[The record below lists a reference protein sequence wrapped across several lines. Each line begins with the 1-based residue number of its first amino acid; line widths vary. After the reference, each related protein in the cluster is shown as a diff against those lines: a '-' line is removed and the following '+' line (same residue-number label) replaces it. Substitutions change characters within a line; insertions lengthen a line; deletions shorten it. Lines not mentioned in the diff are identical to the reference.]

1 MSEKEYK
8 IKTENLTNHSEET
21 SAISAVSYEVE
32 NANSSGLKL
41 NKIKG
46 QINKLKEYDEFPS
59 NLEYVDSYTD
69 PHTGTTSAAFLNKD
83 TGKVT
88 VGMTGTNVH
97 KHQLKN
103 TLNPFNFV
111 KNKQDIIDARGTI
124 QDFGADANNK
134 SSIAA
139 KKQASNKLKQIDA
152 DKASMI
158 QASGGALSSLFNLK
172 NDS

>member
-1 MSEKEYK
+1 MAQKDYQ
-8 IKTENLTNHSEET
+8 IKTEGLTDYSEET
-21 SAISAVSYEVE
+21 STISSISYEIE
-32 NANSSGLKL
+32 NANTNGLDK
-41 NKIKG
+41 NKIEM
-46 QINKLKEYDEFPS
+46 QIQKLKNGKEFPS

-69 PHTGTTSAAFLNKD
+69 PHTGTTSTAFLNKD

-124 QDFGADANNK
+124 QDFGADA
-134 SSIAA
+134 
-139 KKQASNKLKQIDA
+139 
-152 DKASMI
+152 
-158 QASGGALSSLFNLK
+158 
-172 NDS
+172 